1 MTLECGNRSAGEK
14 LQWFKEKAPLHTA
27 LAGSEE
33 LFKLDNDTGTLEL
46 LKSAEALYGNYSC
59 KGSNSSTE
67 YRIVR
72 EYSNA
77 DRRLLP
83 YR

>member
-1 MTLECGNRSAGEK
+1 MTLECANRSAGEK
-14 LQWFKEKAPLHTA
+14 LQWFKDNVALHTA

-33 LFKLDNDTGTLEL
+33 VMKLDNETGTMVF
-46 LKSAEALYGNYSC
+46 LKSADVLHGNYSC

-72 EYSNA
+72 KYPIPS
-77 DRRLLP
+77 
-83 YR
+83 